1 MQRKFDE
8 GNALLKLILYSCKLL
23 ILDLNLRLSN
33 IQILLMHQLN
43 YDNLKVQDATI
54 IQNTLRDNI
63 IIQARNFPINIIA
76 GADIS
81 FNKFSTT
88 VYAGIILLRFPEL
101 TPIGYS
107 LVKKEVLF
115 PYVPGYLAFREVPP
129 LMDAW
134 NNLPQKPDLLVVDG
148 HGIAHPRRMGIAS
161 HFGVLANTPTV
172 GCAKKVL
179 CGQYEEPASTS
190 RSSSPLIFKNEVI
203 GAALRTK
210 NAVKPVFV
218 SPGHLMDIPGAIDII
233 TQCIGR
239 YRIPEPTRL
248 AHNMVNQFRLGE
260 IEAGYTTLE
269 HNKQI

>member
-1 MQRKFDE
+1 MP
-8 GNALLKLILYSCKLL
+8 S
-23 ILDLNLRLSN
+23 
-33 IQILLMHQLN
+33 LN
-43 YDNLKVQDATI
+43 YDTLTVTAATQ
-54 IQNTLRDNI
+54 IQNGLRDDI
-63 IIQARNFPINIIA
+63 IIQARNFPVNVIA

-101 TPIGYS
+101 LPIGYS

-115 PYVPGYLAFREVPP
+115 PYVSGYLAFREVPA
-129 LMDAW
+129 LMAAW
-134 NNLPQKPDLLVVDG
+134 ENLPVKPDLLVVDG
-148 HGIAHPRRMGIAS
+148 HGIAHPRRMGIAA

-179 CGQYEEPASTS
+179 CGKYEEPGSAKGSNT
-190 RSSSPLIFKNEVI
+190 PLVFKDEVV

-218 SPGHLMDIPGAIDII
+218 SPGYLMNVPDTVDVI

-239 YRIPEPTRL
+239 YRIPEATRL
-248 AHNMVNQFRLGE
+248 AHAIVNRFRLGE
-260 IEAGYTTLE
+260 IAEGYRD
-269 HNKQI
+269 I